1 MANNSELVNNIKN
14 YLEIDKEIE
23 QLNIRTNELRKKR
36 GIYEE
41 RLVTDICKK
50 KLDNK
55 MLTVNKDLGLV
66 CQQNKVLPNLTLD
79 IVKMALNEKI
89 SNRETSKI
97 TYIKIFL
104 SSALTSGG
112 IKYLFDNYLCKTKV
126 NQQGGD
132 ENIVENIKKS
142 IKVKDVYTDMPN
154 W

>member
-1 MANNSELVNNIKN
+1 MLNSKYSPIIFGVIVGVIMLILS
-14 YLEIDKEIE
+14 YLDS
-23 QLNIRTNELRKKR
+23 
-36 GIYEE
+36 
-41 RLVTDICKK
+41 
-50 KLDNK
+50 
-55 MLTVNKDLGLV
+55 
-66 CQQNKVLPNLTLD
+66 
-79 IVKMALNEKI
+79 KI

-126 NQQGGD
+126 KQQGGD